1 MANLKAEFHE
11 HLTRPR
17 AVNYD
22 EEMNI
27 CLLESHL
34 KMSKS
39 HAIAVSFDESVSYL
53 STSMNLYERNEH
65 FFVNKTGIELIGQTL
80 APLYNINLEM
90 TGLCWSDN
98 PNYCYKYN
106 TLYQPCRSL

>member
-17 AVNYD
+17 GVNYD

-34 KMSKS
+34 N
-39 HAIAVSFDESVSYL
+39 ESVRS
-53 STSMNLYERNEH
+53 SPTPCWNSNRARCH
-65 FFVNKTGIELIGQTL
+65 VGIVTEPIARLV
-80 APLYNINLEM
+80 
-90 TGLCWSDN
+90 
-98 PNYCYKYN
+98 
-106 TLYQPCRSL
+106 